1 MRGRRRA
8 QAAASF
14 VARLIADAS
23 LAARQVAGSFP
34 ARRTEGMS
42 LAAPR
47 IASASL
53 AAAFVLAS
61 TVTPVLAGGST
72 AEVDAYARAAGNR
85 RADAVRIG
93 ERLFTRV
100 LPAQVLKVRVDGAGA
115 HEVAGLVISGVKFH
129 GPLSRAGFTDEVSGL
144 VRDAFAASRVEEVD
158 CWVTVPLP
166 VGAHVVVTGDMAAP
180 TSRIVFSITVRRA
193 EGARFVDRLRR
204 GTDVFWDPAFE
215 RSLVAQGGSGTR
227 GQS

>member
-1 MRGRRRA
+1 MRGRVA
-8 QAAASF
+8 LLAAWFVVTSTCAAA
-14 VARLIADAS
+14 R
-23 LAARQVAGSFP
+23 
-34 ARRTEGMS
+34 
-42 LAAPR
+42 
-47 IASASL
+47 
-53 AAAFVLAS
+53 
-61 TVTPVLAGGST
+61 AGGST

-93 ERLFTRV
+93 ERLFARV

-129 GPLSRAGFTDEVSGL
+129 GPLSHTSFTDEVTGL
-144 VRDAFAASRVEEVD
+144 VRDAFVASRVEEVD
-158 CWVTVPLP
+158 CWATVPLP

-180 TSRIVFSITVRRA
+180 TSRIVFSVTVRRS
-193 EGARFVDRLRR
+193 EGARFASRLRR

-215 RSLVAQGGSGTR
+215 RALAAQGASGTR